1 MKKWIFIGLITL
13 TGTLSCQKSGS
24 ELLPVREEKLVDVL
38 FDLYLLQARVQNQI
52 KKDSTLQAGK
62 TVLLDYHQISEQQY
76 DSCMILLKRDP
87 EFLAAIQRQV
97 EEKISRFEKSLSSK

>member
-1 MKKWIFIGLITL
+1 MKKWIFIVLISL
-13 TGTLSCQKSGS
+13 TGTLSCQKSGA
-24 ELLPVREEKLVDVL
+24 ELLPVKEEKLVDVL

-62 TVLLDYHQISEQQY
+62 TVLLAYHQITEQQY

-87 EFLAAIQRQV
+87 EFLAVIQRQV
-97 EEKISRFEKSLSSK
+97 EEKISRFEKSLSAK